1 MMSWIKG
8 FFKGLKEE
16 IFMKSQYPKDS
27 NEVDTFFW
35 WLVHV
40 IFFILGYYFIYS
52 VDEYSAESR
61 EWLHQN
67 FGWDYPDPTPPAK
80 VAWHRLTA
88 GILCGGGIFFCT
100 MIYLRHLYFRIKE
113 RIAKSKA
120 EAQDSL

>member
-1 MMSWIKG
+1 MMNWIKG

-16 IFMKSQYPKDS
+16 IFMKTNYPPDDI
-27 NEVDTFFW
+27 EVDTFFR
-35 WLVHV
+35 WLVYV
-40 IFFILGYYFIYS
+40 IFFILGYYFIYLIDEKS
-52 VDEYSAESR
+52 PVVD

-67 FGWDYPDPTPPAK
+67 LGWDYPDPTPPAK

-88 GILCGGGIFFCT
+88 GILFGSGIFLST

-120 EAQDSL
+120 EAQDS